1 MTYRQKALN
10 KLKER
15 RDMLIDVIIVRT
27 VAIVAVLSTCVSLA
41 ALVSNWETI
50 AFIFGG

>member
-15 RDMLIDVIIVRT
+15 RDMLIDLIILRTAYILAGLSIIGSIISVIN
-27 VAIVAVLSTCVSLA
+27 
-41 ALVSNWETI
+41 NWEVIT
-50 AFIFGG
+50 FIFGG